1 MASDTS
7 ASLNDMGDE
16 IRIRGAAQR
25 ITDDYSD
32 VPDRRQVSL
41 LARLGD
47 GGGGNPGRSGVGAG
61 GHRNRK

>member
-1 MASDTS
+1 MATDTS
-7 ASLNDMGDE
+7 VSLNDMGDE

-25 ITDDYSD
+25 VFDNGSEG
-32 VPDRRQVSL
+32 PDRRQVSL

-47 GGGGNPGRSGVGAG
+47 GGGGKSGKSGVGTV